1 MELFDSYQFSN
12 LVWCDQTKPWEYP
25 DPTSR
30 ILCLEVN
37 NQCGRDC
44 TRLIIENGL
53 VNCSCDDSWNCNL
66 CANDVPFWI
75 PFELGDTF
83 DFQFQQPDELFNID
97 CMNGWL
103 PSSLL
108 GPTNTAF
115 ATFEIRSCC
124 DDQVLEIDEELFALI
139 APNHYVGNYTTT
151 DYLGNTTMNPIQMI
165 RFNLAAISAAMIA
178 QNLDPCFYIIFN
190 FTGTRMCLPMAEQQN
205 QFCSEPFKAVP
216 CDGKTHVVESY
227 YPRFDCFGNYF
238 GTDFMVGNGNPF
250 AYSNRVRIPSSFE
263 RTNFTIT
270 KETIG
275 ATLKTTSAQYCESW
289 LMRTLHLPETF
300 VKYLVNVFTGRD
312 VYVDGVEYQ
321 IQGDIAKNN
330 EIGSQWFLEAEFQRC
345 ECDKSL
351 TCE

>member
-1 MELFDSYQFSN
+1 MELFDSYQYQN
-12 LVWCDQTKPWEYP
+12 VVWCDQTKSWEYP
-25 DPTSR
+25 DPLSR
-30 ILCLEVN
+30 MLCLELK

-44 TRLIIENGL
+44 TRLILDNGFVL
-53 VNCSCDDSWNCNL
+53 CNCNDSWNCKL
-66 CANDVPFWI
+66 CLNDIPFYI

-108 GPTNTAF
+108 GPSNTAF

-124 DDQVLEIDEELFALI
+124 DDQVLNIDSELFELI
-139 APNHYVGNYTTT
+139 APNHYVGNYTIT
-151 DYLGNTTMNPIQMI
+151 DYVGTTTVYPIQLI

-178 QNLDPCFYIIFN
+178 QNLDPCFYLLFT
-190 FTGTRMCLPMAEQQN
+190 FTGTRACLPMAEQQGT
-205 QFCSEPFKAVP
+205 FCSEPFRAVP
-216 CDGKTHVVESY
+216 CDGKTHMFESV
-227 YPRFDCFGNYF
+227 YPKFDCLGAYY
-238 GTDFMVGNGNPF
+238 GTDFMAGNGTPF
-250 AYSNRVRIPSSFE
+250 AYLNKIRVPSSFE

-270 KETIG
+270 KETIT
-275 ATLKTTSAQYCESW
+275 ATLKTTSAQYCETW

-330 EIGSQWFLEAEFQRC
+330 ETGSQWFLETEFQRC